1 MSSDIVFVF
10 GLLLVIIILFVSDRV
25 RLDVVALAAILVLML
40 SGLLTPGEALAGFGD
55 PVVLLIAGLFVI
67 GEGLYRTG
75 VAFAVGDWLMR
86 VAGIHELRL
95 MVMLMLVVAGLS
107 AFMSSTG
114 AVAIFIPIVLSLA
127 AKAGISPSRLL
138 LPIALASLMGG
149 MLTLIGTPPNLVVS
163 IQLEREGLV
172 PFGFFSFT
180 PIGLLVLATGIVYML
195 VVGRRLLTDR
205 VTGKGGQRA
214 RRSLRDLSRAYGIR
228 DRIRR
233 LRLGAESP
241 LVGSTIDQAMLLT
254 RYEAVVVGIERKGLL
269 TPALSHTGLE
279 SEDILVVVGTDAALD
294 SLHADER
301 LAEVP
306 LDEYYFKA
314 AKREL
319 GLAEVLLTPE
329 SELIGRSLIEAN
341 FREHHDLTV
350 LGVLRM
356 GKSLDGDLA
365 STPLAFG
372 DSLLVAGGWRDI
384 NRLQEGHENFLVLN
398 LTREMEEVA
407 PQRRKASHALLIL
420 TAMLV
425 LMVFNF
431 VPSVTAVLLAALA
444 MVVSGCLTMNN
455 AYHSL
460 NAQSLVLIAGM
471 LPMATAL
478 EKTGGITLIANGLI
492 TSLGDFGPFA
502 LMAGLFILTSV
513 FSQFISNTATTVLV
527 APIAVAAAA
536 GLDVSPYP
544 ILMTV
549 AIAASTAFATP
560 VASPVNTLVLG
571 PGGYR
576 FSDFVRV
583 GVPLQVLAMVVTLLA
598 VPVLFPLR

>member
-1 MSSDIVFVF
+1 VSGDMLFVF
-10 GLLLVIIILFVSDRV
+10 GLLLITIILFVSDRV
-25 RLDVVALAAILVLML
+25 RLDVVAVLVILVLML

-55 PVVLLIAGLFVI
+55 PVVLLIAGLFVV

-86 VAGIHELRL
+86 VAGTHELRL
-95 MVMLMLVVAGLS
+95 LVMLMLVVAGLS

-127 AKAGISPSRLL
+127 ARAGISPSRLL

-163 IQLEREGLV
+163 IQLEREGLA

-180 PIGLLVLATGIVYML
+180 PIGLLVLAVGIGYML
-195 VVGRRLLTDR
+195 VIGRRLLPTR
-205 VTGKGGQRA
+205 VTGNKRQRA
-214 RRSLRDLSRAYGIR
+214 RRSLRDLAEAYGIR
-228 DRIRR
+228 GQIRR
-233 LRLGAESP
+233 LRLGADSL
-241 LVGSTIDQAMLLT
+241 LVGHTIEQAMLLT
-254 RYEAVVVGIERKGLL
+254 RYQAMVVGIEREGLL
-269 TPALSHTGLE
+269 APAFSNTELQFGDTL
-279 SEDILVVVGTDAALD
+279 LVVGTDSALI
-294 SLHADER
+294 SLRVGEN
-301 LAEVP
+301 LTEVP
-306 LDEYYFKA
+306 LDEYHFQTVTK
-314 AKREL
+314 EL
-319 GLAEVLLTPE
+319 GLAEVLLTPN
-329 SELIGRSLIEAN
+329 SELIGHSLIEDN
-341 FREHHDLTV
+341 FREHHDLIV

-356 GKSLDGDLA
+356 GKPLEGELA
-365 STPLAFG
+365 RTPLAFG

-384 NRLQEGHENFLVLN
+384 NRLQEGHEDFLVLN
-398 LTREMEEVA
+398 LPKEMEEVA
-407 PQRRKASHALLIL
+407 PNRGKSTRALLIL
-420 TAMLV
+420 AVMLV
-425 LMVFNF
+425 LMAFNL

-444 MVVSGCLTMNN
+444 MVVSGCLSMNN

-478 EKTGGITLIANGLI
+478 EKTGGITLIADGLI
-492 TSLGDFGPFA
+492 TGLGDFGPFA

-536 GLDVSPYP
+536 GLGISPYP

-576 FSDFVRV
+576 FNDFVKV
-583 GVPLQVLAMVVTLLA
+583 GVPLQILAMIVTLLA
-598 VPVLFPLR
+598 VPVLFPL